1 MIRRSMKIRKK
12 IKAIANHCKWLMVIV
27 LVSCG
32 TDQHNTNAE
41 TDSHSTISPSISA
54 PIYRG
59 CENEP
64 EPSDNHSA
72 CLQNNIR
79 QYIHDNF
86 DVGLAKAIGLPAGK
100 NRIDVSFEIDEKG
113 RANVL
118 AVDTPYPE
126 LKASI
131 IKLFNKLPVIKPA
144 IKNHQPTSVNYQLP
158 IVFMWVDRGNK

>member
-1 MIRRSMKIRKK
+1 MKISKK
-12 IKAIANHCKWLMVIV
+12 IKAIANYCQYLMVIV

-32 TDQHNTNAE
+32 TDQHNNIAKI
-41 TDSHSTISPSISA
+41 DSHSPISTSMSQPISA

-64 EPSDNHSA
+64 PENHSV

-100 NRIDVSFEIDEKG
+100 NRINVAFEIDEKG
-113 RANVL
+113 QANVL

-144 IKNHQPTSVNYQLP
+144 MKNHQPTSVKYQLP
-158 IVFMWVDRGNK
+158 IVFMWVD

>member
-12 IKAIANHCKWLMVIV
+12 IKAIANHGKWLMVIV

-41 TDSHSTISPSISA
+41 TDSHSTISPSTSQPISA

-64 EPSDNHSA
+64 PENRSA

-79 QYIHDNF
+79 QYIHKNF
-86 DVGLAKAIGLPAGK
+86 DVGLAKTIGLPAGK
-100 NRIDVSFEIDEKG
+100 NRITVSFEIDEKG
-113 RANVL
+113 QANVL
-118 AVDTPYPE
+118 AVDTPYPK

-131 IKLFNKLPVIKPA
+131 IKLFEKLPVIKPA
-144 IKNHQPTSVNYQLP
+144 MKNHQPTSVKYQLP
-158 IVFMWVDRGNK
+158 IVFMWVD